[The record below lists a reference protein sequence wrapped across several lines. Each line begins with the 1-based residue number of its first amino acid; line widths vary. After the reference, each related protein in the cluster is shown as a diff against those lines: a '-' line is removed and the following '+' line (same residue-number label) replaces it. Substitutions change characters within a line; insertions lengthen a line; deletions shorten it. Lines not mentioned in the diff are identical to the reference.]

1 MSNLGCYLLKRDV
14 RLYRFSPSKIAKLQE
29 EAQKLV
35 RTCPAAQKNY
45 YLDLPGTLIRL
56 NFRFSLPPQLINGRE
71 SFRDED
77 DVQP

>member
-14 RLYRFSPSKIAKLQE
+14 RLYRFSPSKIATKEAEKSGVLLQ
-29 EAQKLV
+29 K
-35 RTCPAAQKNY
+35 RGGTNS
-45 YLDLPGTLIRL
+45 LDLPGTLIRL
-56 NFRFSLPPQLINGRE
+56 NFHFSLPPQLINGRE